1 MEYFV
6 LTALL
11 NLKKLKMKI
20 NKNFRKAYRLSGFVL
35 IIALVCISC
44 KSKVDRHSDTP
55 TTGSIQISVDETFQP
70 VIEAEVPVF
79 ESIYQQAKIKTVYEP
94 EVDAFN
100 NLLKDSVRLI
110 IVSRGLSLKEKE
122 FFLSKKFFPK
132 EVKIALDGIAIISN
146 RANPDTLL
154 TMEQLKQILLG
165 NITTWKKINPKS
177 KLGPLKVVF
186 DNKNSSTIRFVVD
199 SITETGKLGS
209 NLAALQHN
217 KDVLEYVKKTPNA
230 IGMIGLSWVSDPTD
244 STALSF
250 LKSVNVMSI
259 SKEDVA
265 EEKNSFPPLQAYIND
280 GRYPL
285 TRSVWMINSDPH
297 MGLAAGFLSFV
308 SSVRGQRIILKTG
321 IIPATMPVRVVK
333 LKDDL

>member
-1 MEYFV
+1 
-6 LTALL
+6 
-11 NLKKLKMKI
+11 MKI
-20 NKNFRKAYRLSGFVL
+20 NKFFLKAYRLSGLVL
-35 IIALVCISC
+35 IIALVCTSC
-44 KSKVDRHSDTP
+44 KSKVDRHPDTP

-70 VIEAEVPVF
+70 VIEAEIPVF
-79 ESIYQQAKIKTVYEP
+79 QGIYQQAKIKAVYEP

-110 IVSRGLSLKEKE
+110 VVSRGLSLKEKE
-122 FFLSKKFFPK
+122 YFLSKNFFPK
-132 EVKIALDGIAIISN
+132 EVKIALDGVAIITHKS
-146 RANPDTLL
+146 NPDTLL

-199 SITETGKLGS
+199 SITETSKLGS
-209 NLAALQHN
+209 NLAALEHN
-217 KDVLEYVKKTPNA
+217 KDVLEYVQKTPNA
-230 IGMIGLSWVSDPTD
+230 IGLIGLSWVSDPTD
-244 STALSF
+244 STALTF
-250 LKSVNVMSI
+250 LKSVKVMSI
-259 SKEDVA
+259 SKEEIA
-265 EEKNSFPPLQAYIND
+265 EEKNSFPPFQAYIND

-297 MGLAAGFLSFV
+297 LGLAAGFLSFV

-321 IIPATMPVRVVK
+321 IMPSTMPVRVVK

>member
-1 MEYFV
+1 MKTNKYFQ
-6 LTALL
+6 
-11 NLKKLKMKI
+11 KS
-20 NKNFRKAYRLSGFVL
+20 FRLSGFIL
-35 IIALVCISC
+35 IVALTFTSC
-44 KSKVDRHSDTP
+44 KSSKSDRHSDTP

-70 VIEAEVPVF
+70 IIESEIPVF
-79 ESIYQQAKIKTVYEP
+79 EGIYTQAKIKSVYEP

-110 IVSRGLSLKEKE
+110 VVSRGLSIKERD
-122 FFLSKKFFPK
+122 FFASKKFLPK
-132 EVKIALDGIAIISN
+132 EIKIALDGVAVISN
-146 RANPDTLL
+146 KSNPDTLL
-154 TMEQLKQILLG
+154 TMEQLRQILLG
-165 NITTWKKINPKS
+165 EIKTWKKLNPKS
-177 KLGPLKVVF
+177 KLGPLNVVF

-199 SITETGKLGS
+199 SICHTGNLGS

-217 KDVLEYVKKTPNA
+217 KEVLEYVEKHP
-230 IGMIGLSWVSDPTD
+230 GSMGLVGVSWISDPND
-244 STALSF
+244 STQLSF
-250 LKSVNVMSI
+250 LKRVNVMSI
-259 SKEDVA
+259 SREDVA

-321 IIPATMPVRVVK
+321 IVPSTMPTRVVK
-333 LKDDL
+333 IKDDL

>member
-1 MEYFV
+1 
-6 LTALL
+6 
-11 NLKKLKMKI
+11 MKI
-20 NKNFRKAYRLSGFVL
+20 NKHFRKAYRLSGLVL
-35 IIALVCISC
+35 IIALICTSC
-44 KSKVDRHSDTP
+44 NSKKDRHSDTP

-100 NLLKDSVRLI
+100 SLLKDSVRLI
-110 IVSRGLSLKEKE
+110 VVSRGLNLKERE
-122 FFLSKKFFPK
+122 FFASKQFLPK
-132 EVKIALDGIAIISN
+132 QVQIALDGIAIITHKSN
-146 RANPDTLL
+146 SDTLL

-186 DNKNSSTIRFVVD
+186 DNKNSSTVRFVVD
-199 SITETGKLGS
+199 SITHTGHLGS
-209 NLAALQHN
+209 NLAALEHN
-217 KDVLEYVKKTPNA
+217 KDVLEYVKKTPNS
-230 IGMIGLSWVSDPTD
+230 IGLIGLSWISDPSD
-244 STALSF
+244 STALTF
-250 LKSVNVMSI
+250 LKSVKVMSI
-259 SKEDVA
+259 SREDIA
-265 EEKNSFPPLQAYIND
+265 EEKNSFPPFQAYIND

-297 MGLAAGFLSFV
+297 TGLAAGFLSFV
-308 SSVRGQRIILKTG
+308 SSVRGQKIILKTG
-321 IIPATMPVRVVK
+321 IMPSTMPVRVVK

>member
-1 MEYFV
+1 
-6 LTALL
+6 
-11 NLKKLKMKI
+11 MKI
-20 NKNFRKAYRLSGFVL
+20 NKLFLKAYRLLGLVS
-35 IIALVCISC
+35 IIALVCTSC
-44 KSKVDRHSDTP
+44 KSKTDRHSDTP

-70 VIEAEVPVF
+70 IIESEIPVF
-79 ESIYQQAKIKTVYEP
+79 EGIYQQAKIKAVYEP

-100 NLLKDSVRLI
+100 NLIKDSVRLI
-110 IVSRGLSLKEKE
+110 IVSRELSLKERE
-122 FFLSKKFFPK
+122 FFASKQFLPK
-132 EVKIALDGIAIISN
+132 QVQIALDGIAIITHN
-146 RANPDTLL
+146 TNPDTLL

-199 SITETGKLGS
+199 SITHTGHLGS
-209 NLAALQHN
+209 NLAALEHN
-217 KDVLEYVKKTPNA
+217 KDVLEYVKKTPNS
-230 IGMIGLSWVSDPTD
+230 IGLIGVSWISDPAD
-244 STALSF
+244 STALTF
-250 LKSVNVMSI
+250 LKTVKVMSI
-259 SKEDVA
+259 SREDIA
-265 EEKNSFPPLQAYIND
+265 EEKNSFPPFQAYIND

-297 MGLAAGFLSFV
+297 IGLAAGFLQFV

-321 IIPATMPVRVVK
+321 VMPSTMPVRVVK